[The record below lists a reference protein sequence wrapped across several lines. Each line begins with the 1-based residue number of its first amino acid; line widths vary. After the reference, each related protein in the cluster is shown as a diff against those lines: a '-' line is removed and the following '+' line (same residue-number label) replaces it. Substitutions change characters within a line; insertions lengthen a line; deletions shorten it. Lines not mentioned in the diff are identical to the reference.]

1 MVLLKNALF
10 YQKKM
15 KKRHSQG
22 NTPICGLTYTNM
34 KIKRVSQFLK
44 TGQVG
49 CWQVGSENVSA
60 RPRHCFW
67 FCLLST
73 QYFACNSCILS
84 IVSSVNHSSVLCW
97 LDDGI

>member
-22 NTPICGLTYTNM
+22 NTPICGLTYTSM
-34 KIKRVSQFLK
+34 KIRRVSQFVK

-60 RPRHCFW
+60 LVLGIAFGFVSYPLNI
-67 FCLLST
+67 LLGILI
-73 QYFACNSCILS
+73 SCP
-84 IVSSVNHSSVLCW
+84 
-97 LDDGI
+97 